1 MTNNRMQNTQ
11 RFPLMQRFLFP
22 YSGEDPLTP
31 RQGARVMLAW
41 AILLPLFMSLLI
53 ALVVF
58 LMASSWQR
66 VLALF
71 AFAFFSG
78 MCIFGILGLLIIL
91 VNNRSARIRR
101 AWRARSGQQ

>member
-1 MTNNRMQNTQ
+1 MQNRQ

-22 YSGEDPLTP
+22 FNGEDALTF

-41 AILLPLFMSLLI
+41 AVVLPLILALLAVI
-53 ALVVF
+53 IPLLA
-58 LMASSWQR
+58 ASSWQR
-66 VLALF
+66 MMTVF

-78 MCIFGILGLLIIL
+78 MCIFGILGLLIVL

-101 AWRARSGQQ
+101 AWKARSGQQ